1 MICVRAFN
9 NLFACRE
16 GLGQMSIRRVACGL
30 LIIAFVF
37 SQFSCRGLLGG
48 DSGETSVSGGARPAP
63 HFRPGF
69 NLFKPEQ
76 DIELGRQS
84 VAKMSREMPLLR
96 DERVVNY
103 VRQLGARLAAKAPG
117 YSFPYQFSVVASKE
131 INAFALPGG
140 FIFVNAGALAA
151 AKNEGEIAGVI
162 AHEIS
167 HVALRHG
174 TNQASK
180 AYLAQA
186 GLDILRNIA
195 GGADANLG
203 DIVNTIGG
211 AGANMLFLKFG
222 RTAET
227 QADLE
232 GAHIIAAAGYDP
244 RDMANFFKTLEA
256 RGGQRTPQLLSDHPD
271 PGNRVA
277 AINQLLPQLKLSQNP
292 THDTNEFKQVKALL
306 TGNASALSSTDE
318 PERVGPRSPDD
329 IKGGTR
335 PQPPS
340 TSYAEFQTRNGS
352 FALRYPQNWDV
363 LTTDQVNLIF
373 APRNAYG
380 QRDQTVFVTH
390 GLFIGAVP
398 PQSDNLEEAN
408 AKFVQE
414 QITTN
419 PDFRIVRSPQA
430 ISLGG
435 RRGYATMLAGP
446 STVTGV
452 MEIDVIHTT
461 AASDGQL
468 FYVIT
473 MAPEDEWQAYQPAFQ
488 EVLNS
493 LRLK

>member
-1 MICVRAFN
+1 
-9 NLFACRE
+9 
-16 GLGQMSIRRVACGL
+16 MSIRRGASVLLVVALVLTQLSCGL
-30 LIIAFVF
+30 F
-37 SQFSCRGLLGG
+37 GG
-48 DSGETSVSGGARPAP
+48 GSGGSETNTTGGARPAP
-63 HFRPGF
+63 HFRSGF
-69 NLFKPEQ
+69 NLFKVEQ

-84 VAKMSREMPLLR
+84 AAKVSGQVPLLR

-103 VRQLGARLAAKAPG
+103 VRTLGAKLAAKAPG
-117 YSFPYQFSVVASKE
+117 YNFPYQFSVVASKE

-140 FIFVNAGALAA
+140 FVFVNAGALAA

-195 GGADANLG
+195 GGADADLG
-203 DIVNTIGG
+203 NVIQSIGG

-232 GAHIIAAAGYDP
+232 GAHMMANAGYDP

-256 RGGQRTPQLLSDHPD
+256 KGGQRTPQLLSDHPD

-277 AINQLLPQLKLSQNP
+277 AINELLPKLKMTPNP
-292 THDTNEFKQVKALL
+292 MHDTDAFRQVKALL
-306 TGNASALSSTDE
+306 TGDASARNSAGE
-318 PERVGPRSPDD
+318 PERVGPRDPGD
-329 IKGGTR
+329 IKPATR
-335 PQPPS
+335 PERPS
-340 TSYAEFQTRNGS
+340 SSFAEFQTRDGS

-363 LTTDQVNLIF
+363 LTADQVNLIF
-373 APRNAYG
+373 APKGAYG
-380 QRDQTVFVTH
+380 QREETIFVTH
-390 GLFIGAVP
+390 GLFIGAVA
-398 PQSDNLEEAN
+398 PQSGNLEEAN

-414 QITTN
+414 QIAVN
-419 PDFRIVRSPQA
+419 PDFRIVRAPQS
-430 ISLGG
+430 INFGG
-435 RRGYATMLAGP
+435 RRGYATMVAGA

-452 MEIDVIHTT
+452 MEVDVIHTT
-461 AASDGQL
+461 ATADGQL

-473 MAPEDEWQAYQPAFQ
+473 MAPEDEWQAYQPAFD
-488 EVLNS
+488 EIINS

>member
-1 MICVRAFN
+1 M
-9 NLFACRE
+9 
-16 GLGQMSIRRVACGL
+16 
-30 LIIAFVF
+30 
-37 SQFSCRGLLGG
+37 GG
-48 DSGETSVSGGARPAP
+48 DARPAP
-63 HFRPGF
+63 HFSPGF

-84 VAKMSREMPLLR
+84 AAKVAGQVPLLR

-103 VRQLGARLAAKAPG
+103 VRQLGAKLAAKAPG
-117 YSFPYQFSVVASKE
+117 YSFPYQFSVVAAKD

-140 FIFVNAGALAA
+140 FVFVNAGALAA

-186 GLDILRNIA
+186 GLDILRTIA
-195 GGADANLG
+195 GGADADLG
-203 DIVNTIGG
+203 DIVQRIGG

-232 GAHIIAAAGYDP
+232 GAHIMARAGYDP
-244 RDMANFFKTLEA
+244 RDMANFFKTLA
-256 RGGQRTPQLLSDHPD
+256 AKGGQRVPQMLSDHPD

-277 AINQLLPQLKLSQNP
+277 AINEMLPQLKMSQNP
-292 THDTNEFKQVKALL
+292 THDTQEFRQVKALL
-306 TGNASALSSTDE
+306 TGDASALDSGGAPD
-318 PERVGPRSPDD
+318 RVGPRDPGD
-329 IKGGTR
+329 IEAGTR
-335 PQPPS
+335 PQPPAS
-340 TSYAEFQTRNGS
+340 SFSDFQTRDGS

-373 APRNAYG
+373 APKGAYG
-380 QRDQTVFVTH
+380 QREQSVFVTH
-390 GLFIGAVP
+390 GLFIGAVAP
-398 PQSDNLEEAN
+398 ESTDLAEAN
-408 AKFVQE
+408 SKFVE
-414 QITTN
+414 QQIAAN
-419 PDFRIVRSPQA
+419 PDFRVVRAPQA
-430 ISLGG
+430 ISLSG
-435 RRGYATMLAGP
+435 RRGYQTTVAGP
-446 STVTGV
+446 SAVTGV

-461 AASDGQL
+461 ATADGQL
-468 FYVIT
+468 FYIIT
-473 MAPEDEWQAYQPAFQ
+473 MAPEDEWQTYQPAF
-488 EVLNS
+488 EEILGS

>member
-1 MICVRAFN
+1 
-9 NLFACRE
+9 
-16 GLGQMSIRRVACGL
+16 MSSGRRSAYVL
-30 LIIAFVF
+30 LIVALMFG
-37 SQFSCRGLLGG
+37 QLSCRGLLG
-48 DSGETSVSGGARPAP
+48 DKSGETDTTGGARPAP

-69 NLFKPEQ
+69 NLFKVEQ

-84 VAKMSREMPLLR
+84 AAKISQQVPLMR
-96 DERVVNY
+96 DERVLNY
-103 VRQLGARLAAKAPG
+103 VRQLGAKLASKAPG
-117 YSFPYQFSVVASKE
+117 PNFPYQFAVVASKE

-140 FIFVNAGALAA
+140 YIFVNAGALMA

-167 HVALRHG
+167 HIALRHG

-186 GLDILRNIA
+186 GLDILRSIA

-203 DIVNTIGG
+203 QVVESIGG

-232 GAHIIAAAGYDP
+232 GAHIMVNAGYDP
-244 RDMANFFKTLEA
+244 RDMANFFKTLA
-256 RGGQRTPQLLSDHPD
+256 AQGGQRTPQLLSDHPD

-277 AINQLLPQLKLSQNP
+277 AINELLPQLKMSQNP
-292 THDTNEFKQVKALL
+292 TRDTDAFRQVKALL
-306 TGNASALSSTDE
+306 TGSAAPQTGNASE
-318 PERVGPRSPDD
+318 PARVGPRDPND
-329 IKGGTR
+329 IKGGAR
-335 PQPPS
+335 PERPS
-340 TSYAEFQTRNGS
+340 SSFSEFQTRDGS

-373 APRNAYG
+373 APKGAYG
-380 QRDQTVFVTH
+380 QREQTIFVTH
-390 GLFIGAVP
+390 GLFIGAVA
-398 PQSDNLEEAN
+398 PQSGNLEEAN

-414 QITTN
+414 QIAVN
-419 PDFRIVRSPQA
+419 PDFRIVRAPQA
-430 ISLGG
+430 INFGG
-435 RRGYATMLAGP
+435 RRGYATMVAGP

-452 MEIDVIHTT
+452 VEVDVIHTT
-461 AASDGQL
+461 ATSDGRL

-473 MAPEDEWQAYQPAFQ
+473 MAPEDEWQAYQPAF
-488 EVLNS
+488 EEILRS

>member
-1 MICVRAFN
+1 
-9 NLFACRE
+9 
-16 GLGQMSIRRVACGL
+16 MSSRRRSALVL
-30 LIIAFVF
+30 LIITGMLA
-37 SQFSCRGLLGG
+37 QLSCRGMLGG
-48 DSGETSVSGGARPAP
+48 DSGETNTTGGARPAP

-69 NLFKPEQ
+69 NLFKVEQ

-84 VAKMSREMPLLR
+84 AAKISQQVPLLR

-103 VRQLGARLAAKAPG
+103 VRSLGAKLAAKAPG
-117 YSFPYQFSVVASKE
+117 YNFPYQFAVVASKE

-140 FIFVNAGALAA
+140 YIFVNAGALVA

-167 HVALRHG
+167 HIALRHG

-186 GLDILRNIA
+186 GLDILRGIA
-195 GGADANLG
+195 GGTDADLG
-203 DIVNTIGG
+203 QIVDAIGG

-232 GAHIIAAAGYDP
+232 GAHIMVNAGYDP
-244 RDMANFFKTLEA
+244 RDMANFFKTLA
-256 RGGQRTPQLLSDHPD
+256 AQGGQRVPQLLSDHPD

-277 AINQLLPQLKLSQNP
+277 AINELLPKLKMSQNP
-292 THDTNEFKQVKALL
+292 THDTDAFRQVKALL
-306 TGNASALSSTDE
+306 TGSVAPQTRNADE
-318 PERVGPRSPDD
+318 PARVGPRNPDD
-329 IKGGTR
+329 IKAGTR
-335 PQPPS
+335 PERPS
-340 TSYAEFQTRNGS
+340 SSFSDFQTRDGS

-373 APRNAYG
+373 APKGAYG
-380 QRDQTVFVTH
+380 QREQTIFVTH
-390 GLFIGAVP
+390 GLFIGAVS
-398 PQSDNLEEAN
+398 PQSSNLEEAN

-414 QITTN
+414 QISVN
-419 PDFRIVRSPQA
+419 PDFRIVRAPQA
-430 ISLGG
+430 INFGG
-435 RRGYATMLAGP
+435 RRGYATMVAGP

-452 MEIDVIHTT
+452 VEVDMIHTT
-461 AASDGQL
+461 ATADGQL

-473 MAPEDEWQAYQPAFQ
+473 MAPEDEWQAYQPAF
-488 EVLNS
+488 EEILRS
-493 LRLK
+493 LRLR

>member
-1 MICVRAFN
+1 MSFRRRASA
-9 NLFACRE
+9 L
-16 GLGQMSIRRVACGL
+16 LMVAL
-30 LIIAFVF
+30 MLA
-37 SQFSCRGLLGG
+37 QLSCRGLLG
-48 DSGETSVSGGARPAP
+48 DNSGGGTTSTGGARPAP
-63 HFRPGF
+63 HFRAGF

-84 VAKMSREMPLLR
+84 AAKVSQQVPLLR

-103 VRQLGARLAAKAPG
+103 VRQLGAKLAAKAPG
-117 YSFPYQFSVVASKE
+117 YSFPYQFAVVASKE

-140 FIFVNAGALAA
+140 FVFVNAGALAA
-151 AKNEGEIAGVI
+151 AKNEGEIAGVM

-195 GGADANLG
+195 GGADADLG
-203 DIVNTIGG
+203 HIVDSIGG

-232 GAHIIAAAGYDP
+232 GAHIMAAAGYDP

-256 RGGQRTPQLLSDHPD
+256 QGGQRTPQLLSDHPD

-277 AINQLLPQLKLSQNP
+277 AINEMMSQLKVSQNP

-306 TGNASALSSTDE
+306 TGNASSLSSADS
-318 PERVGPRSPDD
+318 PARVGPRDPGDM
-329 IKGGTR
+329 KAGTR
-335 PQPPS
+335 PERPAAA
-340 TSYAEFQTRNGS
+340 YEDFQTRDGS

-373 APRNAYG
+373 APKGAYG
-380 QRDQTVFVTH
+380 QREQTVFVTH
-390 GLFIGAVP
+390 GLFIGALAP
-398 PQSDNLEEAN
+398 ESSNLEEAN
-408 AKFVQE
+408 AKFVE
-414 QITTN
+414 QQIATN
-419 PDFRIVRSPQA
+419 PDFRIVRQPQS
-430 ISLGG
+430 INFGG
-435 RRGYATMLAGP
+435 RRGYATMVAGP

-452 MEIDVIHTT
+452 MEVDVIHTT
-461 AASDGQL
+461 ATSDGKL
-468 FYVIT
+468 FYLIT
-473 MAPEDEWQAYQPAFQ
+473 MAPEDEWQTYQPAF
-488 EVLNS
+488 EEILSS

>member
-1 MICVRAFN
+1 
-9 NLFACRE
+9 
-16 GLGQMSIRRVACGL
+16 MSIRRGAAVLLVVAL
-30 LIIAFVF
+30 AWVQL
-37 SQFSCRGLLGG
+37 SCGLLGG
-48 DSGETSVSGGARPAP
+48 GSGGETNTTAGARPAP
-63 HFRPGF
+63 HFRSGF
-69 NLFKPEQ
+69 NLFKVEQ

-84 VAKMSREMPLLR
+84 AAKVAGQVPLLR
-96 DERVVNY
+96 DERIVNY
-103 VRQLGARLAAKAPG
+103 VRGLGAKLAAKAPG
-117 YSFPYQFSVVASKE
+117 YNFPYQFSVVADKE

-140 FIFVNAGALAA
+140 FVYVNAGALAA

-195 GGADANLG
+195 GGADADLG
-203 DIVNTIGG
+203 HIVDSIGG

-232 GAHIIAAAGYDP
+232 GAHIMANAGYDP

-256 RGGQRTPQLLSDHPD
+256 KGGQRTPQLLSDHPD

-277 AINQLLPQLKLSQNP
+277 SINELLPQLKMTQNP
-292 THDTNEFKQVKALL
+292 THDTDAFREVKALL
-306 TGNASALSSTDE
+306 TGDASARNSPGE
-318 PERVGPRSPDD
+318 PERVGPRDPGN
-329 IKGGTR
+329 IKPTTR
-335 PQPPS
+335 PERPS
-340 TSYAEFQTRNGS
+340 SSFSEFQTRDGS

-363 LTTDQVNLIF
+363 LTADQVNLIF
-373 APRNAYG
+373 APKGAYG
-380 QRDQTVFVTH
+380 QREETIFVTH
-390 GLFIGAVP
+390 GLFIGAVA
-398 PQSDNLEEAN
+398 PQSSNLEEAN

-414 QITTN
+414 QIAVN
-419 PDFRIVRSPQA
+419 PDFRIVRAPQS
-430 ISLGG
+430 ITFGG
-435 RRGYATMLAGP
+435 RRGYATMVAGP

-452 MEIDVIHTT
+452 MEVDVIHTT
-461 AASDGQL
+461 ATSDGQL
-468 FYVIT
+468 FYLIT
-473 MAPEDEWQAYQPAFQ
+473 MAPEDEWQAYQPAF
-488 EVLNS
+488 EEIVNS

>member
-1 MICVRAFN
+1 MSVRRSASVV
-9 NLFACRE
+9 LIV
-16 GLGQMSIRRVACGL
+16 GLMLAQLSCG
-30 LIIAFVF
+30 
-37 SQFSCRGLLGG
+37 GLLGG
-48 DSGETSVSGGARPAP
+48 GGGGETSTNGSARPAP
-63 HFRPGF
+63 HFSPGF

-84 VAKMSREMPLLR
+84 AAKVAGQVPLLR

-103 VRQLGARLAAKAPG
+103 VRQLGAKLAAKAPG
-117 YSFPYQFSVVASKE
+117 YSFPYQFAVIATKE

-140 FIFVNAGALAA
+140 FVFINAGALAA
-151 AKNEGEIAGVI
+151 AKNEGELAGVM

-195 GGADANLG
+195 GGADADLG
-203 DIVNTIGG
+203 DIVARIGG

-232 GAHIIAAAGYDP
+232 GAHIMAAAGYDP

-256 RGGQRTPQLLSDHPD
+256 MGGQRVPQLLSDHPD

-277 AINQLLPQLKLSQNP
+277 AINNLLPQLKMSPNP
-292 THDTNEFKQVKALL
+292 THDTDAFRQVKALL
-306 TGNASALSSTDE
+306 TGNASALDAGGA
-318 PERVGPRSPDD
+318 PARVGPRDPSD
-329 IKGGTR
+329 IKTGAR
-335 PQPPS
+335 PEPPAS
-340 TSYAEFQTRNGS
+340 SFREFQTRDGS
-352 FALRYPQNWDV
+352 FALHYPQNWDV

-373 APRNAYG
+373 APKGAYG
-380 QRDQTVFVTH
+380 QRDEAVFVTH
-390 GLFIGAVP
+390 GLFIGALQ
-398 PQSDNLEEAN
+398 PQSSDLAEAN
-408 AKFVQE
+408 AKFVE
-414 QITTN
+414 GQIAVN
-419 PDFRIVRSPQA
+419 PDFRVVRAPQA

-435 RRGYATMLAGP
+435 RRGYETTVAGP

-452 MEIDVIHTT
+452 MEVDVIHTT
-461 AASDGQL
+461 ATADGQL
-468 FYVIT
+468 FYLIT
-473 MAPEDEWQAYQPAFQ
+473 MAPEDEWQAYQPAFN
-488 EVLNS
+488 EILSS

>member
-1 MICVRAFN
+1 M
-9 NLFACRE
+9 
-16 GLGQMSIRRVACGL
+16 VAL
-30 LIIAFVF
+30 VLT
-37 SQFSCRGLLGG
+37 QFSCRGLLGG
-48 DSGETSVSGGARPAP
+48 GSSETSVGGGARPAP
-63 HFRPGF
+63 HFSPGF

-84 VAKMSREMPLLR
+84 VAKMSREVPLLR

-103 VRQLGARLAAKAPG
+103 VRQLGAKLAAKAPG
-117 YSFPYQFSVVASKE
+117 YSFPYQFSVVAAKE

-195 GGADANLG
+195 GGADADLG
-203 DIVNTIGG
+203 HIVDSIGG

-256 RGGQRTPQLLSDHPD
+256 RGGSRTPQLLSDHPD

-277 AINQLLPQLKLSQNP
+277 SINELLPKLKMSQNP
-292 THDTNEFKQVKALL
+292 THDTNEFQQVKALL
-306 TGNASALSSTDE
+306 TGNASALNSTDE
-318 PERVGPRSPDD
+318 PERVGPRNPDD
-329 IKGGTR
+329 IKAGSR
-335 PQPPS
+335 PERPS
-340 TSYAEFQTRNGS
+340 SSFTEFQTRDGS
-352 FALRYPQNWDV
+352 FALHYPQNWDV

-373 APRNAYG
+373 APKNAYG
-380 QRDQTVFVTH
+380 QREQSVFVTH
-390 GLFIGAVP
+390 GLFIGAVA
-398 PQSDNLEEAN
+398 PQSNNLEEAN

-414 QITTN
+414 QIAVN
-419 PDFRIVRSPQA
+419 PDFRVVRAPQS
-430 ISLGG
+430 INLGG
-435 RRGYATMLAGP
+435 RRGYATMVAGP

-452 MEIDVIHTT
+452 MEVDVIHTT
-461 AASDGQL
+461 AAADGQL

-473 MAPEDEWQAYQPAFQ
+473 MAPEDEWQAYQPAF
-488 EVLNS
+488 EEILKS